1 MDPNQY
7 CAQKAAASGSSFYYA
22 FQFLPPR
29 KKAAIQA
36 LYAFCRE
43 VDDSVD
49 QVSDPAAAL
58 ARLGFWRGEIA
69 AVYGGQPQHPVAL
82 ALAEAVQEFDLE
94 QAYFQEIIDGV
105 EMDLHSRR
113 YETFAD
119 LQLYCYR
126 VASVVGLLSIEIF
139 GYSDRATRRY
149 AHKLGI
155 AFQLTN
161 ILRDVGEDAA
171 RGRIYL
177 PQEDL
182 TAFGVEEKDVLQRR
196 PTPELGE
203 VMGFEAGR
211 AREFYRQAL
220 EELPKTDRP
229 NQLPGL
235 IMAAIYRR
243 ILEKVAA
250 EGAAVIRT
258 RVGLTPLRK
267 FWIAWRTYRAERKRS
282 RGREVHAEGRRET

>member
-1 MDPNQY
+1 MTPQQY
-7 CAQKAAASGSSFYYA
+7 CADKAAASGSSFYYA

-29 KKAAIQA
+29 QKEAIHA

-49 QVSDPAAAL
+49 EVTDPTAAQ
-58 ARLGFWRGEIA
+58 ARLAFWRGEVE
-69 AVYGGQPQHPVAL
+69 AVYGGSPQHPVGQAL
-82 ALAEAVQEFDLE
+82 ADANRHFDLDR
-94 QAYFQEIIDGV
+94 AYFMEIIDGV
-105 EMDLHSRR
+105 EMDLHQSR
-113 YETFAD
+113 YATFSD

-149 AHKLGI
+149 AHNLGI

-161 ILRDVGEDAA
+161 ILRDVGEDAG

-182 TAFGVEEKDVLQRR
+182 AAYGVAEKDILTRQ
-196 PTPELGE
+196 PTE
-203 VMGFEAGR
+203 GFGRLLAFEIERAG
-211 AREFYRQAL
+211 EFYRQAL
-220 EELPKTDRP
+220 AELPESDRYR
-229 NQLPGL
+229 QLPGL

-243 ILEKVAA
+243 TLEEVARA
-250 EGAAVIRT
+250 EESVLTHEIR
-258 RVGLTPLRK
+258 LTPLRK
-267 FWIAWRTYRAERKRS
+267 FWIAFRTYRAERKR
-282 RGREVHAEGRRET
+282 ARRQAQR